1 MSARIEVQVTG
12 HDVLVTVRGVID
24 RETSALAS
32 GLCDPPAEC
41 RTVVVD
47 LREAVLASREGVH
60 ELVTSLREQLG
71 SDRIALVCD
80 RLPGRRLLR
89 LACGAGGV
97 RVLDAIPPAE
107 GRPAQPR
114 RRRATAAE
122 PHPQPARPVAE
133 AV

>member
-32 GLCDPPAEC
+32 GLSDPPAEC

-97 RVLDAIPPAE
+97 RVLDAMPPAE

-114 RRRATAAE
+114 RRRVAAVE